1 MHTNR
6 PFTSR
11 HTHVDNYIWK
21 NREPPRTNIIMHKW
35 CQTESA
41 DISNIL
47 TINYRKYAS
56 AWKNI
61 IIMKKTRQHSRSLDK
76 TLFSFDIKVQ
86 T

>member
-35 CQTESA
+35 CQTEIA

-47 TINYRKYAS
+47 TINYLKYAS

-61 IIMKKTRQHSRSLDK
+61 IIMKKNANIPGD
-76 TLFSFDIKVQ
+76 
-86 T
+86 